1 MKKSTIIVVAVAIV
15 VVAILAVMFFA
26 KKDASNLPA
35 ITSDEDLVTLADSI
49 YAGIT
54 DEMPGVMSQ
63 PIDLAN
69 TDADT
74 INYMT
79 GLENGD
85 DLEYLLVSE
94 PMMSSQAYSMVIAK
108 VKSGV
113 NANKVAETMKTN
125 INTRKWICVAA
136 EKLYATN
143 SGDVVF
149 LVMTKADLAQSI
161 FNSFKT
167 LAGNTGK
174 VFERTEQEAELPS
187 DMY

>member
-1 MKKSTIIVVAVAIV
+1 MKKSTIVIIAVAVVVVAV
-15 VVAILAVMFFA
+15 LAVMLFT
-26 KKDASNLPA
+26 KGPASNLPA
-35 ITSDEDLVTLADSI
+35 INSAEDLTTLIDSI
-49 YAGIT
+49 YAGVT

-63 PIDLAN
+63 PIDV
-69 TDADT
+69 TDKDSV
-74 INYMT
+74 NYMT

-85 DLEYLLVSE
+85 ELEYLVVSE
-94 PMMSSQAYSMVIAK
+94 PMMSSQAYSLVVAK

-113 NANKVAETMKTN
+113 NASKVAETMKTN
-125 INTRKWICVAA
+125 INTRKWICVTA

-149 LVMTKADLAQSI
+149 LVMTRADLAQSV

-167 LAGNTGK
+167 LAGNVGQ
-174 VFERTEQEAELPS
+174 VFERTEQEAELPA